1 MGKRVLTNLLIEGDV
16 SVDGSFIYNN
26 ANSVLASA
34 SVITYAELKELGPKG
49 HLLVKLGQQTIKIPY
64 FLAPP

>member
-1 MGKRVLTNLLIEGDV
+1 MAKRILSNLLIEGDV

-26 ANSVLASA
+26 ANSILASA
-34 SVITYAELKELGPKG
+34 SVITYSDLKDLGPKG
-49 HLLVKLGQQTIKIPY
+49 HLLVQLGEQMIKIPY